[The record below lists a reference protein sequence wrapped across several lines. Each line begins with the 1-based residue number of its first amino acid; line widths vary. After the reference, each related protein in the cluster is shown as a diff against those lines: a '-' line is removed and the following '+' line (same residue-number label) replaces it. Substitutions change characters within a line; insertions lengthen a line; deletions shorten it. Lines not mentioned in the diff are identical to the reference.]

1 MRPRDSL
8 VRLKTFQVNEK
19 RRQRDQL
26 ASMIEEFVRMAGDL
40 DAQIAAEE
48 KRAGITDPNH
58 FAYPMPAKA
67 ARTRRENLAA
77 SHRELKVQLD
87 AANISLEEAE
97 AELEKAEEKERRDG
111 RAPDPQ
117 VAEPVQASA
126 MIG

>member
-26 ASMIEEFVRMAGDL
+26 ASMIEEFVRMANDL
-40 DAQIAAEE
+40 EAQIASEE

-67 ARTRRENLAA
+67 ARTRRDNLAA
-77 SHRELKVQLD
+77 SQRELKVQLD
-87 AANISLEEAE
+87 AANIALEEAE
-97 AELEKAEEKERRDG
+97 AELEKAEAREQRDG
-111 RAPDPQ
+111 RQ
-117 VAEPVQASA
+117 AEPVVEPQRVNA